1 MKKMILF
8 FIFGFVLT
16 ACFFKAEELKQNMSS
31 SYYVSDS
38 YFKKNEGYD
47 WVLVSL
53 KQINDFEIKV
63 SVRSRADKK
72 KPTCT
77 FDDILYK
84 RENNIYASY
93 KEGKTILFKISDNSL
108 SIEGGSAEDE
118 NILHYFCS
126 GGATLKGE
134 YKKLEGE
141 IDKKQIDKTI
151 YINSLTYNGF
161 RFFVEQKANKV
172 SIFSPNLKYGKE
184 SIINKIEGNIV
195 FSEIADLN
203 ADGSP
208 EVYMY
213 IENQKENRGYSSL
226 LAYSV
231 NKGLSMSEIYLAPL
245 SHDKKA
251 FDKYEGNDEFRVVEN
266 TLIRRFPIKDN
277 KTKQIQYKLVA
288 GEASWQLKIDKIM
301 EY

>member
-1 MKKMILF
+1 M
-8 FIFGFVLT
+8 
-16 ACFFKAEELKQNMSS
+16 
-31 SYYVSDS
+31 
-38 YFKKNEGYD
+38 
-47 WVLVSL
+47 VSL

-72 KPTCT
+72 KPTCS
-77 FDDILYK
+77 FDDILHK

-151 YINSLTYNGF
+151 YINSLSYNGF
-161 RFFVEQKANKV
+161 RFLIEQKANKV

-213 IENQKENRGYSSL
+213 IENQKENRG
-226 LAYSV
+226 V
-231 NKGLSMSEIYLAPL
+231 
-245 SHDKKA
+245 
-251 FDKYEGNDEFRVVEN
+251 F
-266 TLIRRFPIKDN
+266 
-277 KTKQIQYKLVA
+277 
-288 GEASWQLKIDKIM
+288 
-301 EY
+301 

>member
-1 MKKMILF
+1 M
-8 FIFGFVLT
+8 T
-16 ACFFKAEELKQNMSS
+16 ACFSKAEELKQNMNT

-108 SIEGGSAEDE
+108 NIEGGSAEDE

-161 RFFVEQKANKV
+161 GFFIEQKANKV

-184 SIINKIEGNIV
+184 PIINEIEGNIV

-213 IENQKENRGYSSL
+213 IENQKENRVYSSL

-288 GEASWQLKIDKIM
+288 GEATWQLKIDKVM

>member
-1 MKKMILF
+1 M
-8 FIFGFVLT
+8 T
-16 ACFFKAEELKQNMSS
+16 ACFSKAEELKQNMSS

-108 SIEGGSAEDE
+108 NIEGGSAEDE

-213 IENQKENRGYSSL
+213 IENQKENSGYSSL

-231 NKGLSMSEIYLAPL
+231 NNGLSMSEIYLAPL

-288 GEASWQLKIDKIM
+288 GEATWQLKIDKVM

>member
-1 MKKMILF
+1 M
-8 FIFGFVLT
+8 T
-16 ACFFKAEELKQNMSS
+16 ACFSKAEELKQNMNT

-134 YKKLEGE
+134 YKKLKGE

-161 RFFVEQKANKV
+161 GFLIEQKANKV

-231 NKGLSMSEIYLAPL
+231 NNGLSMSEIYLEPL

-277 KTKQIQYKLVA
+277 KTKQIQYKLIA
-288 GEASWQLKIDKIM
+288 GEATWQLKIDKIM